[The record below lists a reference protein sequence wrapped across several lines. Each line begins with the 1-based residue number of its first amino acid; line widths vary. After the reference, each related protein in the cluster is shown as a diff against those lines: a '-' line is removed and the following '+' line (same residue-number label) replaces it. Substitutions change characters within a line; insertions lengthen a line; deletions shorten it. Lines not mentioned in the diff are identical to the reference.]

1 MTNFSRQEYT
11 EEDLIERGRRLI
23 IENVQAGVTSMRCH
37 VEVDEMVGLKC
48 LEAGLKL
55 KKEFGGEGRE
65 VCDIQIAGLCF
76 FSCVAFIF
84 SVSGLILSSFYTG
97 SRVHR

>member
-1 MTNFSRQEYT
+1 MVCGSFCEALELTNFSRQEYI

-23 IENVQAGVTSMRCH
+23 MENVQVGVTSMRCH

-55 KKEFGGEGRE
+55 KKEFGDEGRGI
-65 VCDIQIAGLCF
+65 CDIQIAGLYF
-76 FSCVAFIF
+76 LSYNIAFKYWVF
-84 SVSGLILSSFYTG
+84 RG
-97 SRVHR
+97 